1 MKRTIILVFLLI
13 FSLSSCTGF
22 ESVEEY
28 NKRNT
33 TKKSNITAF
42 VSIDCKDAL
51 NNKNLLDE
59 AVEKALPKDGVILKD
74 YKASVAKGETAYSLI
89 LKVAKNNNIQID
101 CLSPEESSYNTAYIK
116 GIGNLYE
123 KDCGKNSGWIFY
135 VNGVSSQVGCSDYYV
150 KNSDVIEF
158 TYVCDINKLYKK
170 EEKWES

>member
-1 MKRTIILVFLLI
+1 MKRTIILVFILI

-33 TKKSNITAF
+33 TKKSNITAT
-42 VSIDCKDAL
+42 VSIDCKDVL
-51 NNKNLLDE
+51 KNIKTLDK
-59 AVEKALPKDGVILKD
+59 AVKKIIPKNAYFLKN
-74 YKASVAKGETAYSLI
+74 YKASVEKGDTAYSLI

-101 CLSPEESSYNTAYIK
+101 CLSPQESSYNTAYVK

-150 KNSDVIEF
+150 KDKDVIEF
-158 TYVCDINKLYKK
+158 TYICDINKIYQK
-170 EEKWES
+170 EEK